1 MAILKAGFTR
11 GARGRQSKAGWGRR
25 TSYLASEHD
34 REKAEIF
41 VRDGEGLR
49 PVNRTEAIQELGGK
63 NTTYRE
69 TIVALSENE
78 CRALE
83 ERAKGDKEAAQRMAA
98 HGIGERLSE
107 GKPYVVALH
116 EEGNRWHL
124 HVAVKD
130 AERPELYGPRGE
142 AQKAFEDYWRSSQPR
157 TRIQDWDSHTHA
169 KNLWAEI
176 RNMGQDLRCLERERF
191 EAVRQVR
198 GAPTK
203 LDTAGRFAGKERELI
218 ELRHDLE
225 QKAIMAHHASRG
237 TAGSWEQ
244 KVDLERAQIK
254 RAGAENRIQRREDKL
269 LERLENWNR
278 PETRFTRQTDRAFA
292 QGRERLVQAVDRAG
306 KAADRAASTAMKRL
320 VETCLPR
327 EAKVLSQV
335 LSRTHSHATE
345 LASSLV
351 LSVTAVGK
359 ALAIA
364 LKAADLAKCLAKTVT
379 TQIKEIER

>member
-1 MAILKAGFTR
+1 MAILKPGFTR

-34 REKAEIF
+34 REKAELF
-41 VRDGEGLR
+41 ARDGEDVR

-63 NTTYRE
+63 DTYYRE

-157 TRIQDWDSHTHA
+157 TRIQDWDSHTRA
-169 KNLWAEI
+169 KNMQAEI
-176 RNMGQDLRCLERERF
+176 RDLGQNLRRLERERF
-191 EAVRQVR
+191 EAVRQAK
-198 GAPTK
+198 GKIAK
-203 LDTAGRFAGKERELI
+203 LQIATGYIRKERQVI
-218 ELRHDLE
+218 ELRHNLE
-225 QKAIMAHHASRG
+225 KKAVEARHASRG
-237 TAGSWEQ
+237 TLGSWEQ
-244 KVDLERAQIK
+244 KVDLERAQIR
-254 RAGAENRIQRREDKL
+254 RAGAENRIQRREEKFR
-269 LERLENWNR
+269 ERLDNWKR
-278 PETRFTRQTDRAFA
+278 PDTRFTRKTDRTFA
-292 QGRERLVQAVDRAG
+292 QGRERLLRAVSRAAKSAARATSTAVKSLAETWVPKAAKLLSKVANKSASNSIEIASAIAISAKNAG
-306 KAADRAASTAMKRL
+306 KA
-320 VETCLPR
+320 
-327 EAKVLSQV
+327 LS
-335 LSRTHSHATE
+335 
-345 LASSLV
+345 
-351 LSVTAVGK
+351 
-359 ALAIA
+359 IA
-364 LKAADLAKCLAKTVT
+364 LKATDLAKGLAKATS